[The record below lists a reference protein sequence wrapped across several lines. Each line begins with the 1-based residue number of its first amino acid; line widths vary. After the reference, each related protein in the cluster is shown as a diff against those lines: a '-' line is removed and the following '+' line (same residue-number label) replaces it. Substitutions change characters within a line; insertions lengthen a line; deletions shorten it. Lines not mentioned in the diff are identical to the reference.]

1 MKDTLLS
8 LIRHAL
14 IALLSLGAFL
24 SSRGMIAPED
34 VEAVNA
40 SGATI
45 REALAV
51 AITAMAARLFLNFG
65 GRFLSASKEDGK
77 GGSGGPGLPL
87 WVLGF
92 SALCLL
98 ALPACTAEQWRAF
111 RDVPVKA
118 CYTDEKG
125 NSACYHSQT
134 GIEVDVGSGK

>member
-14 IALLSLGAFL
+14 IALVSLGAFL
-24 SSRGMIAPED
+24 ASRGMIAPED

-51 AITAMAARLFLNFG
+51 ALTAMWARLILKVG
-65 GRFLSASKEDGK
+65 GMILPALKKGGK
-77 GGSGGPGLPL
+77 GGSGGPGLSL

-98 ALPACTAEQWRAF
+98 ALPACTAEQWQAIRG
-111 RDVPVKA
+111 VPVKA
-118 CYTDEKG
+118 CYTDDKG
-125 NSACYHSQT
+125 NSACYST
-134 GIEVDVGSGK
+134 KDGIEVDVGSGK